1 MKKDLRPLLFSSIA
15 IVPIGG
21 STISS
26 YILSDYLRDF
36 FETLRYLPLIWGLST
51 LSSFL
56 VAYYYFRQWM
66 FEILAV
72 VIVAPILVSF
82 INSKRFEN
90 IKIDVNE
97 YYIEIK
103 FEVPMKRLSFDNP
116 STLFEYVFDKA
127 LKKIKPPY
135 LFKLRSLDNCGNL
148 KVVPRENS
156 IILRKRCGDTVVE
169 IIISNNDKADL
180 KVTMTY

>member
-1 MKKDLRPLLFSSIA
+1 MEKDIKPLLFSA
-15 IVPIGG
+15 ISAIPLAG
-21 STISS
+21 SSISS
-26 YILSDYLRDF
+26 YILSDYLKDF
-36 FETLRYLPLIWGLST
+36 FETLRYFPFMLGLST
-51 LSSFL
+51 LSSLL
-56 VAYYYFRQWM
+56 VTYYYLRQWLL
-66 FEILAV
+66 EIMV
-72 VIVAPILVSF
+72 VVLVVPFVISYL
-82 INSKRFEN
+82 NNRRYEN

-103 FEVPMKRLSFDNP
+103 FEVPMKKLTFDNP
-116 STLFEYVFDKA
+116 SILFEYVFDKA

-148 KVVPRENS
+148 KVVPKENS

-169 IIISNNDKADL
+169 IIVTNNKKADL

>member
-1 MKKDLRPLLFSSIA
+1 MLV
-15 IVPIGG
+15 VPFV
-21 STISS
+21 IS
-26 YILSDYLRDF
+26 YLNNR
-36 FETLRYLPLIWGLST
+36 RY
-51 LSSFL
+51 
-56 VAYYYFRQWM
+56 
-66 FEILAV
+66 
-72 VIVAPILVSF
+72 
-82 INSKRFEN
+82 EN

-103 FEVPMKRLSFDNP
+103 FEVPMKKLTFDNP
-116 STLFEYVFDKA
+116 SILFEYVFDKA

-148 KVVPRENS
+148 KVVPKENS

-169 IIISNNDKADL
+169 IIVTNNKKADL